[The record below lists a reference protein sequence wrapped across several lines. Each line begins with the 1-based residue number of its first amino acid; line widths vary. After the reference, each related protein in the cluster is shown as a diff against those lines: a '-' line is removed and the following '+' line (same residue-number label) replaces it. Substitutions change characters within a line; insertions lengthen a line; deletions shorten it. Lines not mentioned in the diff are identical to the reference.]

1 MLPLLRGVPDLGHS
15 TLIEWDGILSFEI
28 CELIQSNDML
38 QYIFQDLLIADLDI
52 VTKCTLI
59 VVGRGHVTRI
69 QRIMT
74 ARVPIVKVIDLGTR
88 IECDLSVENWDGILK
103 SQLIHV
109 ISAIDERFQKLS
121 FLVIECD
128 IIP

>member
-1 MLPLLRGVPDLGHS
+1 M
-15 TLIEWDGILSFEI
+15 
-28 CELIQSNDML
+28 
-38 QYIFQDLLIADLDI
+38 
-52 VTKCTLI
+52 
-59 VVGRGHVTRI
+59 GHVTRI

-103 SQLIHV
+103 SKLIHM

-121 FLVIECD
+121 FLVISCD
-128 IIP
+128 IIS